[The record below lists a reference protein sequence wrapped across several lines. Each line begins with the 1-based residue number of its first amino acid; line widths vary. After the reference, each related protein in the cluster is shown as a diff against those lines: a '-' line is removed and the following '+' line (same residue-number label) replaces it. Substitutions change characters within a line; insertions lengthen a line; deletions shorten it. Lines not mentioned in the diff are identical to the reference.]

1 MRRAVS
7 LTLLALFSW
16 MLMAP
21 LFASD
26 AEAALPPCCRRH
38 GKHHC
43 MMQRLHAMSGQPGGP
58 PAVQEHCPCQ
68 PSGGGA
74 VQSRMYAAVAPRR
87 LDAHMAQPAPLP
99 ERRETPRQPF
109 FIRNHPKR
117 GPPILSA

>member
-1 MRRAVS
+1 MRRAIA

-21 LFASD
+21 LFAPD

-43 MMQRLHAMSGQPGGP
+43 MMQRLLAMSGQPGGP
-58 PAVQEHCPCQ
+58 AAVQERCPCQ

-74 VQSRMYAAVAPRR
+74 VQSRMYAAVAARR
-87 LDAHMAQPAPLP
+87 LQTGLAQPARLP
-99 ERRETPRQPF
+99 ERRETPHQSF